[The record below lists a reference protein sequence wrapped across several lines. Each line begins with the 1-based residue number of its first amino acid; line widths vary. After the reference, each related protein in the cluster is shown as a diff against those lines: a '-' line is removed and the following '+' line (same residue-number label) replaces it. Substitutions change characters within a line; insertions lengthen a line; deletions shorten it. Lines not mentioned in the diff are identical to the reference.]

1 VRPESRLKLNSIS
14 KLIDSTTSILGP
26 ALGGVIFAVI
36 DIQLFILVN
45 CISFFASAL
54 SELFI
59 DYSYYPDQGKED
71 NPPFVPHMVK
81 GLMYMLNSRVLR
93 KAFIMFLILNFLL
106 GFSVNVP
113 MPYVINQVL
122 GLSPEAFGLINS
134 MFPIGLI
141 IGTLTISRVLAKTTY
156 TRILVLASCLLA
168 ILASTIGL
176 PSMVQASEL
185 AYGIYFS
192 VLCVL
197 MGILISFVDIPII
210 TIMQDE
216 IPSNLR
222 GVVFGLTLSLVKV
235 VLPISL
241 LLSGYLVDH
250 VPIVLIP
257 VIGGVL
263 SMVYPLYLLTGKKTG
278 LPD

>member
-1 VRPESRLKLNSIS
+1 
-14 KLIDSTTSILGP
+14 
-26 ALGGVIFAVI
+26 
-36 DIQLFILVN
+36 
-45 CISFFASAL
+45 
-54 SELFI
+54 
-59 DYSYYPDQGKED
+59 
-71 NPPFVPHMVK
+71 
-81 GLMYMLNSRVLR
+81 
-93 KAFIMFLILNFLL
+93 
-106 GFSVNVP
+106 
-113 MPYVINQVL
+113 
-122 GLSPEAFGLINS
+122 
-134 MFPIGLI
+134 
-141 IGTLTISRVLAKTTY
+141 
-156 TRILVLASCLLA
+156 
-168 ILASTIGL
+168 
-176 PSMVQASEL
+176 
-185 AYGIYFS
+185 
-192 VLCVL
+192 